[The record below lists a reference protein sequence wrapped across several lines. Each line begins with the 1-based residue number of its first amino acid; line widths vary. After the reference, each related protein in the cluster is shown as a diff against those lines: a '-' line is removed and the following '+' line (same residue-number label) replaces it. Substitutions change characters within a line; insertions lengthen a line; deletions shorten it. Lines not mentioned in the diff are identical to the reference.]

1 MVGFEAGLAVCAQ
14 NRAFSVDDVRTGTDP
29 MLVAIASSKENSNAN
44 QSTMTMAAST
54 RSVKMF
60 LLAAWACVGVAGA
73 FVPQPQTKLMTI
85 SGSTH
90 HSQQA
95 SRQPIVRGMQQY
107 GGNDDD
113 GSGSLTTPLDRP
125 VLAAVDVAA
134 LLGFAAVGKAS
145 HSADGSLDI
154 GAVASVA
161 FPFVTSWLLTSPL
174 TGVYTDDAKDG
185 NVVSESFLKAGK
197 GWIVAIPI
205 GIALRGVIK
214 GYVPPVSF
222 AVVTMIA
229 TLVIV
234 GGARVL
240 FAFAEDFFVEMVN

>member
-1 MVGFEAGLAVCAQ
+1 MIASLRSSVNMLPLLVLACVGLAGAFAPQPQSKAVMIS
-14 NRAFSVDDVRTGTDP
+14 NIISSSPHAFSV
-29 MLVAIASSKENSNAN
+29 
-44 QSTMTMAAST
+44 Q
-54 RSVKMF
+54 
-60 LLAAWACVGVAGA
+60 GA
-73 FVPQPQTKLMTI
+73 R
-85 SGSTH
+85 
-90 HSQQA
+90 
-95 SRQPIVRGMQQY
+95 SRQPAALFVRGD
-107 GGNDDD
+107 G
-113 GSGSLTTPLDRP
+113 GSGDVRSRRPAALFMQEDGGSGDDMVSDLSTPLDRP
-125 VLAAVDVAA
+125 VLAAVDVVA

-174 TGVYTDDAKDG
+174 TGVYTEDAKDG
-185 NVVSESFLKAGK
+185 NVVSESFLKAAK
-197 GWIVAIPI
+197 GWIIAVPL

-214 GYVPPVSF
+214 GYVPPLPF
-222 AVVTMIA
+222 CIVTMIA

>member
-1 MVGFEAGLAVCAQ
+1 MTY
-14 NRAFSVDDVRTGTDP
+14 VRTDA
-29 MLVAIASSKENSNAN
+29 MLASLDMIEIESKENNAN
-44 QSTMTMAAST
+44 QSSTMTIAASM

-60 LLAAWACVGVAGA
+60 LLAALACVGVAGA
-73 FVPQPQTKLMTI
+73 FAPQPQTKLMMTPIII

-95 SRQPIVRGMQQY
+95 SRQPIFLGMQQD

-174 TGVYTDDAKDG
+174 TGVYSDDAKDG

>member
-1 MVGFEAGLAVCAQ
+1 MLPLLVLACVDLAGAFAPQ
-14 NRAFSVDDVRTGTDP
+14 PPSKAMMKPRNIISPSSPHAFSVLQNIRP
-29 MLVAIASSKENSNAN
+29 
-44 QSTMTMAAST
+44 
-54 RSVKMF
+54 
-60 LLAAWACVGVAGA
+60 
-73 FVPQPQTKLMTI
+73 
-85 SGSTH
+85 H
-90 HSQQA
+90 HPAVLS
-95 SRQPIVRGMQQY
+95 MQED
-107 GGNDDD
+107 G
-113 GSGSLTTPLDRP
+113 GSGDDTASDLSTPLDRP
-125 VLAAVDVAA
+125 VLAAVDVVA

-174 TGVYTDDAKDG
+174 TGIYTEDAEDG
-185 NVVSESFLKAGK
+185 NVVSESFLKAAK
-197 GWIVAIPI
+197 GWIVAVPL

-222 AVVTMIA
+222 AIVTMIA

>member
-1 MVGFEAGLAVCAQ
+1 MITSLRSSAKMLPFLVIAGVGL
-14 NRAFSVDDVRTGTDP
+14 
-29 MLVAIASSKENSNAN
+29 
-44 QSTMTMAAST
+44 
-54 RSVKMF
+54 
-60 LLAAWACVGVAGA
+60 AGA
-73 FVPQPQTKLMTI
+73 FAPQPQSKLMMT
-85 SGSTH
+85 
-90 HSQQA
+90 
-95 SRQPIVRGMQQY
+95 PIINSSPHALRVQSVRPLKPTALFMQQD
-107 GGNDDD
+107 G
-113 GSGSLTTPLDRP
+113 GSGDDAANNLSTPLDRP
-125 VLAAVDVAA
+125 VLAAVDVVA

-174 TGVYTDDAKDG
+174 TGVYTEDAKDG
-185 NVVSESFLKAGK
+185 NVVSESFLKAAK
-197 GWIVAIPI
+197 GWMIAVPL

-214 GYVPPVSF
+214 GYVPPLPF
-222 AVVTMIA
+222 CIVTMIA

>member
-1 MVGFEAGLAVCAQ
+1 MIASLRSSVNMLPLLVLACVGLAGAFAPQPQSKAVMIP
-14 NRAFSVDDVRTGTDP
+14 NIISSSPHAFSVQGVR
-29 MLVAIASSKENSNAN
+29 
-44 QSTMTMAAST
+44 
-54 RSVKMF
+54 
-60 LLAAWACVGVAGA
+60 
-73 FVPQPQTKLMTI
+73 
-85 SGSTH
+85 
-90 HSQQA
+90 
-95 SRQPIVRGMQQY
+95 SRQPAALFMREDG
-107 GGNDDD
+107 
-113 GSGSLTTPLDRP
+113 GSGDDTVSDLSTPLDRP
-125 VLAAVDVAA
+125 VLAAVDVVA

-174 TGVYTDDAKDG
+174 TGVYTEDARDG
-185 NVVSESFLKAGK
+185 NVASESFLKAAK
-197 GWIVAIPI
+197 GWIVAVPL

-222 AVVTMIA
+222 AIVTMIA

>member
-1 MVGFEAGLAVCAQ
+1 
-14 NRAFSVDDVRTGTDP
+14 
-29 MLVAIASSKENSNAN
+29 
-44 QSTMTMAAST
+44 
-54 RSVKMF
+54 
-60 LLAAWACVGVAGA
+60 
-73 FVPQPQTKLMTI
+73 
-85 SGSTH
+85 
-90 HSQQA
+90 
-95 SRQPIVRGMQQY
+95 MQED
-107 GGNDDD
+107 G
-113 GSGSLTTPLDRP
+113 GSGDDTASDLSTPLDRP
-125 VLAAVDVAA
+125 VLAAVDVVA

-174 TGVYTDDAKDG
+174 TGIYTEDAEDG
-185 NVVSESFLKAGK
+185 NVVSESFLKAAK
-197 GWIVAIPI
+197 GWIVAVPL

-214 GYVPPVSF
+214 GYMPPVSF
-222 AVVTMIA
+222 AIVTMIA

>member
-1 MVGFEAGLAVCAQ
+1 
-14 NRAFSVDDVRTGTDP
+14 
-29 MLVAIASSKENSNAN
+29 
-44 QSTMTMAAST
+44 MTMAASM

-60 LLAAWACVGVAGA
+60 LLAASACVGVAGA
-73 FVPQPQTKLMTI
+73 FVPQPRTKSMMTPIII

-90 HSQQA
+90 HLQQA
-95 SRQPIVRGMQQY
+95 ARQPIVLGMQQD

-174 TGVYTDDAKDG
+174 TGVYSDDAKDG
-185 NVVSESFLKAGK
+185 NVVSESFLKAAK

-205 GIALRGVIK
+205 GIAMRGVIK